1 MEASRITWPPDDLEP
16 QALMRGGVHNDIALV
31 TGVDKQMLEPREAPA
46 NSGADQRQTVT
57 VPNAARIDDQPQPR
71 AQRVDERVLFAVL
84 VFLPASKPHGL
95 PASATLT
102 LWLSIVPALGEPS
115 RSACSRAVMSG
126 VVWIVHQPPS
136 CQNRRK

>member
-16 QALMRGGVHNDIALV
+16 QALVRGGVHGDIALV

-84 VFLPASKPHGL
+84 VFLPASKPRGPPL
-95 PASATLT
+95 SVVFTDCPSMMTTLGPGRR
-102 LWLSIVPALGEPS
+102 PAL
-115 RSACSRAVMSG
+115 ARAKG
-126 VVWIVHQPPS
+126 
-136 CQNRRK
+136 